1 MLPMQKP
8 TKPPSTP
15 AKLLRKFL
23 RIMVFSLK
31 CCLWAA
37 NAPPRSETRR
47 LLDLSDAATGLKDP
61 ERSPATLPKPAG
73 QCHGQNPIV
82 VGILPGGKGIIRGR
96 RLVVGIRREGM
107 INGLGR
113 RRGRHHFRRHPLV
126 EDQPAFLKD
135 LPGSFD

>member
-1 MLPMQKP
+1 MLPMPKP

-31 CCLWAA
+31 SCLWAG

-47 LLDLSDAATGLKDP
+47 LLDLADAATGLKDP

-73 QCHGQNPIV
+73 QCHGQDQIV
-82 VGILPGGKGIIRGR
+82 VGILAGGGSIIRGP
-96 RLVVGIRREGM
+96 RLLVGIR
-107 INGLGR
+107 
-113 RRGRHHFRRHPLV
+113 
-126 EDQPAFLKD
+126 
-135 LPGSFD
+135 